1 MAMAAPLPSPPTPHP
16 PSSGAS
22 ATSQPIAVLSK
33 QKMSNT
39 LDLQDES
46 DMGPNNNYQP
56 NYPAQYPQAASSF
69 SRSSGNFAV
78 DQGMSMVE
86 NFTHG
91 IQPNLNQMDST
102 LQESNGH
109 AQGHGMSISTSNAP
123 GMAPPQTPL
132 QSFSSPTGPRV
143 SMDSSQDLTN
153 AGEAS
158 KRKRSKVSRACDEC
172 RRKKVRKVEHVIYC
186 RYGHSL

>member
-1 MAMAAPLPSPPTPHP
+1 MAAPLPSPPTPHP

-22 ATSQPIAVLSK
+22 ATSQPIAVSSK

-56 NYPAQYPQAASSF
+56 NHPAQYPQAAYSF
-69 SRSSGNFAV
+69 SRGPSNFAV

-91 IQPNLNQMDST
+91 IQPNLNQMDNT
-102 LQESNGH
+102 MQESNGH
-109 AQGHGMSISTSNAP
+109 AQSHSITSNPP

-132 QSFSSPTGPRV
+132 QQSFSSPAGPRV
-143 SMDSSQDLTN
+143 SMDGSQDLTN
-153 AGEAS
+153 AGEGS

-172 RRKKVRKVEHVIYC
+172 RRKKVRNMEHVIYC
-186 RYGHSL
+186 NHSLCVDTL